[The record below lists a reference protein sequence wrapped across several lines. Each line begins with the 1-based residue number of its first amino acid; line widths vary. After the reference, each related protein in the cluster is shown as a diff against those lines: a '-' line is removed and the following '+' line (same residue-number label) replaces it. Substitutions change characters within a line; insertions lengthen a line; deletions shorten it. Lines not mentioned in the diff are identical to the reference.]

1 MERNAILKL
10 AESYDSF
17 YLYEEAVILRN
28 INRLKADFPGVSFLY
43 SAKCNPYPKV
53 LECVL
58 AQGFGIDA
66 ASAAECVMGQRAG
79 LEPNQI
85 LYSAPGK
92 TLADIKAALPIAT
105 VIADSAGEVGRIQ
118 QAAAELGITADIGL
132 RVNPDFSYGTDS
144 GAASKF
150 GIDEQLIYDSME
162 AWKKLPNIRIVG
174 LHAHLKSQELS
185 AETLKGYYRNMF
197 RLSVSMRE
205 AFGTLKFVNL
215 GSGMGIPFCE
225 TDKPFDT
232 TALGAET
239 QRLMAEFQ
247 EKLPETRF
255 YIETGRYAV
264 GTAGTYVAKVVDKKV
279 THGKNFVLLSA
290 TLNGFAR
297 PSMVAML
304 EHFMGNGP
312 IAAWEPIYTGDHSF
326 QMIPLV
332 ETAER
337 ETVTVTGNLCT
348 GTDLVLSDADMP
360 KMEVGDTVV
369 FPNAGSYAAVISPMQ
384 FASQPKPAQLFLR
397 VDGTVV
403 NTDF

>member
-1 MERNAILKL
+1 
-10 AESYDSF
+10 
-17 YLYEEAVILRN
+17 
-28 INRLKADFPGVSFLY
+28 
-43 SAKCNPYPKV
+43 
-53 LECVL
+53 
-58 AQGFGIDA
+58 
-66 ASAAECVMGQRAG
+66 
-79 LEPNQI
+79 
-85 LYSAPGK
+85 
-92 TLADIKAALPIAT
+92 
-105 VIADSAGEVGRIQ
+105 
-118 QAAAELGITADIGL
+118 
-132 RVNPDFSYGTDS
+132 
-144 GAASKF
+144 
-150 GIDEQLIYDSME
+150 
-162 AWKKLPNIRIVG
+162 
-174 LHAHLKSQELS
+174 
-185 AETLKGYYRNMF
+185 MF

-264 GTAGTYVAKVVDKKV
+264 GTAGTYVAQGGGQEG
-279 THGKNFVLLSA
+279 HPWQELRAAQRHAERLC
-290 TLNGFAR
+290 R

-397 VDGTVV
+397 ADGTVV

>member
-1 MERNAILKL
+1 
-10 AESYDSF
+10 
-17 YLYEEAVILRN
+17 
-28 INRLKADFPGVSFLY
+28 
-43 SAKCNPYPKV
+43 
-53 LECVL
+53 
-58 AQGFGIDA
+58 
-66 ASAAECVMGQRAG
+66 
-79 LEPNQI
+79 
-85 LYSAPGK
+85 
-92 TLADIKAALPIAT
+92 
-105 VIADSAGEVGRIQ
+105 
-118 QAAAELGITADIGL
+118 
-132 RVNPDFSYGTDS
+132 
-144 GAASKF
+144 
-150 GIDEQLIYDSME
+150 
-162 AWKKLPNIRIVG
+162 
-174 LHAHLKSQELS
+174 
-185 AETLKGYYRNMF
+185 MF

-232 TALGAET
+232 VALGAET

-397 VDGTVV
+397 ADGTVV

>member
-1 MERNAILKL
+1 MAETMRAALEAVPKGQMEAGYCIG
-10 AESYDSF
+10 ESYMQIMMRIILPQALRTAFPSLSNSF
-17 YLYEEAVILRN
+17 IALIKET
-28 INRLKADFPGVSFLY
+28 SM
-43 SAKCNPYPKV
+43 
-53 LECVL
+53 
-58 AQGFGIDA
+58 
-66 ASAAECVMGQRAG
+66 AST
-79 LEPNQI
+79 I
-85 LYSAPGK
+85 
-92 TLADIKAALPIAT
+92 T
-105 VIADSAGEVGRIQ
+105 VVE
-118 QAAAELGITADIGL
+118 
-132 RVNPDFSYGTDS
+132 
-144 GAASKF
+144 
-150 GIDEQLIYDSME
+150 
-162 AWKKLPNIRIVG
+162 
-174 LHAHLKSQELS
+174 
-185 AETLKGYYRNMF
+185 MF
-197 RLSVSMRE
+197 RQAQIINGRVYEPFALYVEAAVSMRE

-360 KMEVGDTVV
+360 KMDVGDTVV

-397 VDGTVV
+397 ADGTVV